1 MSFFFFWDAL
11 YIAFW
16 CVSEY
21 TLSEYSVDYKHDIE
35 ANDYKKT
42 VAHQS
47 TKTVNLHFEKY
58 KITSEKI
65 A

>member
-35 ANDYKKT
+35 ANDYKKNCCT
-42 VAHQS
+42 PIH
-47 TKTVNLHFEKY
+47 
-58 KITSEKI
+58 
-65 A
+65 